1 MGEKSRADEESRTLR
16 ANNVVLQNEKQKLT
30 DDLKKLLEENT
41 HLLNGIESEQ
51 K

>member
-1 MGEKSRADEESRTLR
+1 MESRTLR